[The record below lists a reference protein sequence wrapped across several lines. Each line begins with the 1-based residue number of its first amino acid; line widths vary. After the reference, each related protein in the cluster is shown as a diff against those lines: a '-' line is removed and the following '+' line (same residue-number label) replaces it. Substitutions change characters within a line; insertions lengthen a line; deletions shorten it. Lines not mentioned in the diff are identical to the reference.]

1 MMAKHDS
8 PVPLY
13 VQIKDYLR
21 LNIQNGVFAVN
32 ERIPSERQLAEQFD
46 VNRLTVSKALSD
58 LAQEGLIYSRVGKG
72 TYVSPARIDQAL
84 QSLTSF
90 TEDMSSR
97 GKKASSR
104 VLYAGVDLA
113 DDEIAKALSIL
124 PGVEVV
130 VLHRVRL
137 ADRLPIA
144 LERSHII
151 YALCPGILDQHDFSQ
166 ESLYRALREEYNL
179 RLTYAHQTIEAH
191 IAGEA
196 EQTVL
201 EAGPCTPI
209 LRITRVAYI
218 DDNQP
223 IEYVRSSYRGD
234 RYKFYTVLRQLD

>member
-1 MMAKHDS
+1 MARHDS

-32 ERIPSERQLAEQFD
+32 QRIPSERQLAEQFD
-46 VNRLTVSKALSD
+46 VNRLTVSKALSE

-72 TYVSPARIDQAL
+72 TYVRPTRIDQAL

-90 TEDMSSR
+90 TEDMNNR

-104 VLYAGVDLA
+104 VLYAGVDPA
-113 DDEIAKALSIL
+113 DEEIARALSIL

-130 VLHRVRL
+130 VLHRVRM

-151 YALCPGILDQHDFSQ
+151 YALCPGIVDQHDFSQ
-166 ESLYRALREEYNL
+166 DSLYRVLRETYNL

-191 IAGEA
+191 TAGEA
-196 EQTVL
+196 EQTAL

-209 LRITRVAYI
+209 LQITRVTYN
-218 DDNQP
+218 DDDQP

-234 RYKFYTVLRQLD
+234 RYKFYTILRQLN